1 MPEPTPTPSLPS
13 TEGEVEERVKEEVG
27 KLTAEAAEEF
37 SNIVGNISIEGMSN
51 RWGGAT
57 EESTVIKTEVRVR
70 NDNDIPLYV
79 RRISFVMDMNN
90 ITMVTG
96 ESQDKILLRSKSVT
110 KVSVESVMDN
120 TRIPEWWVSHIR
132 NGEKTLVEINVE
144 ITLEEIMGIPVS
156 IPPCYGRSK
165 ITVSVRGKEIP
176 MACIPT
182 INKTIETNILG
193 K

>member
-1 MPEPTPTPSLPS
+1 
-13 TEGEVEERVKEEVG
+13 VEELVKEEVG

-37 SNIVGNISIEGMSN
+37 SSIVGNISIEGMSH

-90 ITMVTG
+90 ITMVEG
-96 ESQDKILLRSKSVT
+96 VSEEKIVLRPKSVT

-156 IPPCYGRSK
+156 IPPCYGRK
-165 ITVSVRGKEIP
+165 EVIISVKGKKIP

-182 INKTIETNILG
+182 VEKTIETNILG